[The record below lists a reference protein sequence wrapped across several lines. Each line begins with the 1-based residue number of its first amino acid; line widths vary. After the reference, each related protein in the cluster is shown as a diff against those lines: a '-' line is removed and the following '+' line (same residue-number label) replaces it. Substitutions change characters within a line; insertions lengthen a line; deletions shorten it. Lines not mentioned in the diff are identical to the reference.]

1 MKVGLYFGTY
11 NPIHIGH
18 LAIANYLVAY
28 SEIEQLWFVIS
39 PQSPFK
45 TKKKLLDNYQ
55 RLEMVN
61 RAIENDHRFRA
72 SSIEFKLP
80 VPSYTIDTLTY
91 LKEEHPLHEFYLIM
105 GADNLVYIDKWK
117 NAEVILKDYN
127 ILVYPRPGFDKE
139 TLKSHPHIQFINAPN
154 MEISSSFIRQAIA
167 AGKDVRH
174 FLPPKTWQY
183 LDEMNFYK

>member
-105 GADNLVYIDKWK
+105 GADNLAYIDKWK